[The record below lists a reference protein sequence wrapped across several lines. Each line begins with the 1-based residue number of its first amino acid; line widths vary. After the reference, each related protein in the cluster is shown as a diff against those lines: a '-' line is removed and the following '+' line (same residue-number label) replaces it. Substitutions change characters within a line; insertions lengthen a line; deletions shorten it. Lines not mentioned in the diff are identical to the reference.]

1 MTRKGKK
8 YQFNSSAKD
17 LIRRLFR
24 DYLRHHVGKI
34 VVGVSCM
41 ILVALATGTQAK
53 LIQPALDKVLVEG
66 DDSLIFILPLAFLC
80 VSVAKGFASY
90 GQAVMM
96 QKLGLRV
103 NVMMQNEMFG
113 RLIDADMKYLHDD
126 STGKLISR
134 FLNDVNYTRD
144 ATVKT
149 FTGFG
154 RDLLTIIVLGGVMIH
169 TNWQMAAIA
178 LIILPISVFPILYI
192 GRRIRRL
199 SENTQ
204 VSLGEVT
211 GFLDEVF
218 KGFRQVKAYGMED
231 YERGR
236 ASTVFERVYSL
247 QFKAGRTRSRS
258 YPIMESLAG
267 VAIAF
272 VLAWGGLQV
281 SQGGTTI
288 GEFMTF
294 FVAMAAAYQ
303 PLRSLANLNANL
315 QHGLAALERVF
326 MIIDYRPD
334 IADSDNAR
342 TLQITNGHVQLE
354 DVHFSYDE
362 QKIALHGVTVEAP
375 PGKTVA
381 LVGPSGAGK
390 STILNLILRFFDPK
404 SGTVK
409 IDGEDVRNASLASL
423 RGNIALVSQE
433 VTLFNDTVR
442 ANILYGRP
450 SASEA
455 EVMDAAKA
463 AAAHDFIEQ
472 LPDGYD
478 TVVGERGMRVSGGQ
492 RQRLAIARAMLRNAP
507 ILLLDE
513 ATSALDSEA
522 ERQVQGALTRLME
535 GRTTLVIAHR
545 LSTVVNADII
555 YVLDQGRVVDSG
567 THQELLSRG
576 GIYARLCQM
585 QFEDSMTLGDAGPAE
600 ARAVQA

>member
-1 MTRKGKK
+1 MSRKGKK
-8 YQFNSSAKD
+8 FQFNSTAKD

-66 DDSLIFILPLAFLC
+66 DDSLILILPLAFLC
-80 VSVAKGFASY
+80 VSVLKGFASY

-154 RDLLTIIVLGGVMIH
+154 RDLLTILVLGGVMVH
-169 TNWQMAAIA
+169 TNWQMAVIA
-178 LIILPISVFPILYI
+178 LVILPISVFPILYI

-204 VSLGEVT
+204 VSLGDLT

-231 YERGR
+231 YERER
-236 ASTVFERVYSL
+236 ASTVFERVYAL

-267 VAIAF
+267 IAIAL

-281 SQGGTTI
+281 SQGQTTI
-288 GEFMTF
+288 GQFMTF

-326 MIIDYRPD
+326 AVIDYRPD
-334 IADSDNAR
+334 IADSDDAEP
-342 TLQITNGHVQLE
+342 LQVSRGHVRLE
-354 DVHFSYDE
+354 DVQFSYDE
-362 QKIALHGVTVEAP
+362 KKIALHGVTVDAP

-404 SGTVK
+404 SGTVTV
-409 IDGEDVRNASLASL
+409 DGQDVRDASLASL
-423 RGNIALVSQE
+423 RGSIALVSQE

-455 EVMDAAKA
+455 EVIEAAKA

-522 ERQVQGALTRLME
+522 ERQVQEALTRLME

-545 LSTVVNADII
+545 LSTVVKADII
-555 YVLDQGRVVDSG
+555 YVLDQGRIVDSG

-576 GIYARLCQM
+576 GVYARLCQM

-600 ARAVQA
+600 ARAAQA

>member
-1 MTRKGKK
+1 MSRKGKK
-8 YQFNSSAKD
+8 FQFNSPAKD
-17 LIRRLFR
+17 LIRRMFR

-66 DDSLIFILPLAFLC
+66 DDSLILVLPLAFLC
-80 VSVAKGFASY
+80 VSVLKGFASY

-154 RDLLTIIVLGGVMIH
+154 RDLLTILVLGGVMVH
-169 TNWQMAAIA
+169 TNWQMAVIA
-178 LIILPISVFPILYI
+178 LVILPISVFPILYI

-204 VSLGEVT
+204 VSLGDLT

-231 YERGR
+231 YERER
-236 ASTVFERVYSL
+236 ASTVFERVYAL

-267 VAIAF
+267 IAIAL
-272 VLAWGGLQV
+272 VLAWGGFQV

-288 GEFMTF
+288 GQFMTF

-315 QHGLAALERVF
+315 QHGLAAMERVF
-326 MIIDYRPD
+326 AVIDYRPD
-334 IADSDNAR
+334 IADSDDAKP
-342 TLQITNGHVQLE
+342 LHISSGHVHLE
-354 DVHFSYDE
+354 EVHFSYDE
-362 QKIALHGVTVEAP
+362 KKIALHGVTVDAP

-404 SGTVK
+404 SGAVTV
-409 IDGEDVRNASLASL
+409 DGQDVRDASLASL
-423 RGNIALVSQE
+423 RGSIALVSQE

-455 EVMDAAKA
+455 EVIEAAKA

-522 ERQVQGALTRLME
+522 ERQVQEALTRLME
-535 GRTTLVIAHR
+535 GRTTVVIAHR

-555 YVLDQGRVVDSG
+555 YVLDQGRIVDSG

-576 GIYARLCQM
+576 GVYARLCQM

-600 ARAVQA
+600 ARAAQA

>member
-1 MTRKGKK
+1 MSRKGKK
-8 YQFNSSAKD
+8 FQFNSTAKD

-66 DDSLIFILPLAFLC
+66 DDSLILILPLAFLC
-80 VSVAKGFASY
+80 VSVLKGFASY

-154 RDLLTIIVLGGVMIH
+154 RDLLTILVLGGVMVH
-169 TNWQMAAIA
+169 TNWQMAVIA
-178 LIILPISVFPILYI
+178 LVILPISVFPILYI

-204 VSLGEVT
+204 VSLGDLT

-231 YERGR
+231 YERER
-236 ASTVFERVYSL
+236 ASTVFERVYAL

-267 VAIAF
+267 IAIAL

-281 SQGGTTI
+281 SQGQTTI
-288 GEFMTF
+288 GQFMTF

-326 MIIDYRPD
+326 AVIDYRPD
-334 IADSDNAR
+334 IADSDDAEP
-342 TLQITNGHVQLE
+342 LQVSSGHVRLE
-354 DVHFSYDE
+354 DVQFSYDE
-362 QKIALHGVTVEAP
+362 KKIALHGVTVDAP

-404 SGTVK
+404 SGTVTV
-409 IDGEDVRNASLASL
+409 DGQDVRDASLASL
-423 RGNIALVSQE
+423 RGSIALVSQE

-455 EVMDAAKA
+455 EVIEAAKA

-522 ERQVQGALTRLME
+522 ERQVQEALTRLME

-555 YVLDQGRVVDSG
+555 YVLDQGRIVDSG

-576 GIYARLCQM
+576 GVYARLCQM

-600 ARAVQA
+600 ARAAQA